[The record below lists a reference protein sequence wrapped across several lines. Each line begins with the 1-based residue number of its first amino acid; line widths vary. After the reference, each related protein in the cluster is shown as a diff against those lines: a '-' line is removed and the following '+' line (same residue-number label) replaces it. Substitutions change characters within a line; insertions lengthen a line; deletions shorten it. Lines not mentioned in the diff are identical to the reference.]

1 MTTNTQPEINE
12 GDLKE
17 FYRKAS
23 PSVFKKY
30 NVFKNIT
37 LGVVYSPL

>member
-17 FYRKAS
+17 PYRKAF
-23 PSVFKKY
+23 PS
-30 NVFKNIT
+30 VFKNIT
-37 LGVVYSPL
+37 SLKI